1 MNSHPIASLMA
12 AESTRRA
19 LTEPRPE
26 RAPRGPRRAAA
37 RVLAGFAYRLDPGVA
52 SQRTSTAAG

>member
-1 MNSHPIASLMA
+1 MNSHTIASLMA
-12 AESTRRA
+12 TESSRRA

-26 RAPRGPRRAAA
+26 RAPRRPRRAAA
-37 RVLAGFAYRLDPGVA
+37 RVFQAVAVRLDPGVA